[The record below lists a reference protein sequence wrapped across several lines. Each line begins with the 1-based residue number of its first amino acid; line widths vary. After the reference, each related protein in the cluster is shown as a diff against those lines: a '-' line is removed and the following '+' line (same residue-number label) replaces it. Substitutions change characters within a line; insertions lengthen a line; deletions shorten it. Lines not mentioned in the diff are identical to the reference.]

1 MQEQTATKQSWEAK
15 RVQYIDGLK
24 KPSEVQQ
31 LFALLFKKATRTES
45 EEKKLTALIKAE
57 KATERALNA
66 RVAVSKIINEGKADE
81 RKARNHRL
89 IQQGLLLDFAGL
101 DGWDRGELL
110 GALMSMGKSTSLTPE
125 KKADWKRAGDALLA
139 QKEAVAI

>member
-1 MQEQTATKQSWEAK
+1 MQEQTEAKQSWEAK

-24 KPSEVQQ
+24 KPSEAQQ
-31 LFALLFKKATRTES
+31 LFALLFKKVPRTES

-81 RKARNHRL
+81 RRARNHRL
-89 IQQGLLLDFAGL
+89 IQQGLLLDFAAL
-101 DGWDRGELL
+101 ESWDRGLLL
-110 GALMSMGKSTSLTPE
+110 GALLSMGKSDLITPE
-125 KKADWKRAGDALLA
+125 KKADWKRAGDVLLA
-139 QKEAVAI
+139 QKEAVAV

>member
-1 MQEQTATKQSWEAK
+1 MQEPTEAKQSWEAK

-24 KPSEVQQ
+24 KPSEAQQ
-31 LFALLFKKATRTES
+31 LFALLFKKAPRTEL
-45 EEKKLTALIKAE
+45 EEKKLTALVKAE

-81 RKARNHRL
+81 RRARNHRL

-101 DGWDRGELL
+101 EAWDRGLLL
-110 GALMSMGKSTSLTPE
+110 GALLSMGKSDAITPE

-139 QKEAVAI
+139 QKEAVAV